1 MGREALALMA
11 LTHRDVCSRQQPAV
25 SYANVGQL
33 SLDLLINTLLQGQ
46 ENAAVRARRGAQSMR
61 SGSF

>member
-1 MGREALALMA
+1 MA
-11 LTHRDVCSRQQPAV
+11 LTHRDVCSPQQPAV